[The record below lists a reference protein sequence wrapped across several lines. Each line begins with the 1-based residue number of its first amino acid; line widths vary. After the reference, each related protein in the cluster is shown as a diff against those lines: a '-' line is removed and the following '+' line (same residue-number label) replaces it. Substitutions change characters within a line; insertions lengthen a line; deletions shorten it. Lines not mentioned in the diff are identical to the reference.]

1 MDHRSTRREVLGLF
15 GAAALA
21 ALPVRVIAADAA
33 KLELNDPTAKALG
46 FVENAAKLDAK
57 AEPTFK
63 PGSHCAGCAL
73 YAKATEKAGY
83 AGCGAFGGKLVPAA
97 GWCRAY
103 AAG

>member
-1 MDHRSTRREVLGLF
+1 MNHRSTRREVLGLF

-33 KLELNDPTAKALG
+33 KLDAGDPTAKSLG

-57 AEPTFK
+57 SEPTFK
-63 PGSHCAGCAL
+63 AGSHCGSCAL

-83 AGCGAFGGKLVPAA
+83 AACGAFGGKLVPAT